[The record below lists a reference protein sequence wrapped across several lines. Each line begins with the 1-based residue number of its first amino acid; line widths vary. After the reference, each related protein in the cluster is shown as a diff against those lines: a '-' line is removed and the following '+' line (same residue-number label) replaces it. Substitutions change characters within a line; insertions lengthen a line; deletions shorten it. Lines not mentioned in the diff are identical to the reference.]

1 MDVMNLK
8 GLKVGLLTVL
18 RSIKESK
25 SEQTIWECK
34 CECGKTVEVC
44 SHDLMH
50 NEVSSCGCKPE
61 PFKNLNRHLYQKWC
75 DIWQRCTDPNHEDFW
90 KLGERNVSVCEKWID
105 YNEFKDWALEHGYMD
120 GCNVGRVDVNKD
132 FSPDNCEVYRRWTE

>member
-8 GLKVGLLTVL
+8 GLKVGLLTVS
-18 RSIKESK
+18 RSIKKSE

-50 NEVSSCGCKPE
+50 NKVSSCGCRVE
-61 PFKNLNRHLYQKWC
+61 PCHLYQKWC
-75 DIWQRCTDPNHEDFW
+75 EMWKRRADKDIGVFVCTE
-90 KLGERNVSVCEKWID
+90 WID
-105 YNEFKDWALEHGYMD
+105 YNKFKDWALEHGYMD
-120 GCNVGRVDVNKD
+120 NCNVGRVDVNKN